1 MPELPEVETIRR
13 DLHAHLCGSTI
24 NGLTVI
30 HPGVIIGSADDLTG
44 ALLGR
49 RIVGSGRRGKVMW
62 LNLDDCQ
69 ALAIHL
75 RMSGQALLVTKDAP
89 RPPHTHLI
97 ADVGA
102 NTELLYVD
110 PRRFG
115 KLEIIDPSAS
125 HASVLL
131 RNIGPDALS
140 ADLCANALYTAATG
154 RRIGIKQLLLDQTV
168 IAGIGNIYA
177 AEILHRVHL
186 DPDTPAGRVT
196 RDEMERILEQ
206 TRVALGEAIDACG
219 TTLADARYRSAL
231 GRSGEFACMLRVYGR
246 EGEPCRVE
254 SCKATIQRRV
264 SGGRST
270 YLCPACQRAGRGRLP
285 R

>member
-24 NGLTVI
+24 HGLSVV
-30 HPGVIIGSADDLTG
+30 HPGVVIGTPETFTDAVV
-44 ALLGR
+44 GR

-62 LNLDDCQ
+62 LDLEDGH
-69 ALAIHL
+69 AIAIHL
-75 RMSGQALLVTKDAP
+75 RMSGQALLVDEGAP

-97 ADVGA
+97 ADLGGRRA
-102 NTELLYVD
+102 LLYVD

-115 KLEIIDPSAS
+115 RLEIIDPCAPQ
-125 HASVLL
+125 ASVLL

-140 ADLCANALYTAATG
+140 ADLCAETLCTAAAG
-154 RRIGIKQLLLDQTV
+154 RRIGIKQFLLDQRF
-168 IAGIGNIYA
+168 ISGIGNIYV
-177 AEILHRVHL
+177 AEILHRVPL
-186 DPDTPAGRVT
+186 DPATPAGRVT
-196 RDEMERILEQ
+196 RAEMERILEQ
-206 TRVALGEAIDACG
+206 THAVLGEAIAACG

-246 EGEPCRVE
+246 EGEPCRTE
-254 SCKATIQRRV
+254 GCTARIQRRT

-270 YLCPACQRAGRGRLP
+270 YLCPACQRAGRR
-285 R
+285 RRA

>member
-30 HPGVIIGSADDLTG
+30 HPAVIVGSVDCFTS
-44 ALLGR
+44 ALVGH

-62 LNLDDCQ
+62 LNLDDGR

-75 RMSGQALLVTKDAP
+75 RMSGQALLVTKGAP
-89 RPPHTHLI
+89 RPPHTHLV

-102 NTELLYVD
+102 NRELLYVD

-115 KLEIIDPSAS
+115 RLEIIDPSAPQ
-125 HASVLL
+125 ASLLL

-140 ADLCANALYTAATG
+140 ADLCAETLHTAATG
-154 RRIGIKQLLLDQTV
+154 RRIGIKQLLLDQTFMS
-168 IAGIGNIYA
+168 GIGNIYA
-177 AEILHRVHL
+177 AEILHRVPL
-186 DPDTPAGRVT
+186 CPDTPAGRVT
-196 RDEMERILEQ
+196 RNEMERILEQ
-206 TRVALGEAIDACG
+206 ARVVLGEAIDACG

-254 SCKATIQRRV
+254 GCRATIQRRV

-270 YLCPACQRAGRGRLP
+270 YLCPACQRAGRGRLA